1 MDTRISVHDRGPYPE
16 LDPYRGKVS
25 EDEISAIYEQEQ
37 MAFWYTA
44 QTLAQEHGF
53 EGVYQEGRS
62 GGWAEPYPQRYEE
75 GDDGYRD
82 EVDRIG
88 ALCRDLCAE
97 KDFHRSEFLR
107 RVAAVADVVGVY
119 E

>member
-37 MAFWYTA
+37 MGFWDTA
-44 QTLAQEHGF
+44 QELAKEHGF
-53 EGVYQEGRS
+53 DGVYQEGRS
-62 GGWAEPYPQRYEE
+62 GGWAEPFPQVPDDHSGYEQQQSE
-75 GDDGYRD
+75 MEELAKELHADMEYR
-82 EVDRIG
+82 RG
-88 ALCRDLCAE
+88 
-97 KDFHRSEFLR
+97 EFLR